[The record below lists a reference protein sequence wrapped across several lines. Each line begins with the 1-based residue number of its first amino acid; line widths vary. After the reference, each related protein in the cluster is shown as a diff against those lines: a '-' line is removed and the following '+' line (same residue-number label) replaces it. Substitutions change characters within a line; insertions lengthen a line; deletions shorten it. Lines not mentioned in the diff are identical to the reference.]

1 MRRLLVSIVFGA
13 LWIALVASAAPGPAA
28 ASRALALIEAY
39 NGRSFGNPG
48 WRRVRLELRNGD
60 VVTRTLTVANV
71 WREEEGGTVRML
83 FVLERPEGLKGTNY
97 LLIENPKVA
106 ASMQVFLNLP
116 AGNRRVLTI
125 QPSHFDEGL
134 LGSDF
139 GYRDLRM
146 KIPTAGFE
154 LRLLGRR
161 SLRGQSAWAVA
172 AVPVSAEA
180 KQGAA
185 WGRSIYYLAE
195 KDPVLLGADHFQTA
209 ADAKPI
215 KEMRVHGLR
224 KIDGA
229 WTETRIVMTGADRR
243 SSVLS
248 LEDFRAAVPGADVS
262 LFVPELL
269 PTVADR
275 LAALR
280 LPAAAAGSSP

>member
-1 MRRLLVSIVFGA
+1 MRRSFIPFGLGSLLVVA
-13 LWIALVASAAPGPAA
+13 LAGAAPGPPAT
-28 ASRALALIEAY
+28 SRALALIEAY
-39 NGRSFGNPG
+39 NARSFGNPG

-71 WREEEGGTVRML
+71 WREEDGGAVRML

-97 LLIENPKVA
+97 LLIEDPRVP

-125 QPSHFDEGL
+125 QPSRFDEGL

-161 SLRGQSAWAVA
+161 SLRGQSAWAVE
-172 AVPVSAEA
+172 AVPVSPEA
-180 KQGAA
+180 RQGAA
-185 WGRSIYYLAE
+185 WGRSVYYLAE

-209 ADAKPI
+209 ADRKPI

-224 KIDGA
+224 RIDGA
-229 WTETRIVMTGADRR
+229 WTETRIVMTAADRR

-248 LEDFRAAVPGADVS
+248 LVDFRAAVPGADVS

-275 LAALR
+275 LAGLR
-280 LPAAAAGSSP
+280 LPPGSAGSSP